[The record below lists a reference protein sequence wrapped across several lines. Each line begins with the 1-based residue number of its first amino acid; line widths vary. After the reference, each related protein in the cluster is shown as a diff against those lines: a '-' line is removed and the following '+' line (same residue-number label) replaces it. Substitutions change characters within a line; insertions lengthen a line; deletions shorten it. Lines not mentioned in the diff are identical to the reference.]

1 MRWKMLPVSVAAHVV
16 ALIACVVV
24 PLDGG
29 IDLPSAWPSSVSAY
43 ISASAAPPPP
53 EVVARHEPSAVPR
66 TAAPIAPPDR
76 IAAEEEPP
84 SVGPTAEGS
93 LSNVPGAVTGIGVG
107 MLPEAHLTPAQL
119 PPTLAPPT
127 IVRAGGAIREPRKIV
142 NVQPVYPDI
151 ARDAGIQGLVIIEA
165 TIDERGSVIDA
176 RVLRSQPLLDGA
188 ALAAIRQW
196 RYTPT
201 LLNGVPV
208 RVLMTVTI
216 NFSLGNRV
224 P

>member
-29 IDLPSAWPSSVSAY
+29 IDLPSAWPSSVNAY
-43 ISASAAPPPP
+43 ITASAAPPPS
-53 EVVARHEPSAVPR
+53 EVVVRREPSAVPS

-76 IAAEEEPP
+76 IAAEEEPR
-84 SVGPTAEGS
+84 VGPTAEGS
-93 LSNVPGAVTGIGVG
+93 ISNGPGVVSGIGVG
-107 MLPEAHLTPAQL
+107 MLPEAHITPPQLPLTP
-119 PPTLAPPT
+119 APPT

-142 NVQPVYPDI
+142 NVQPVYPEI

-165 TIDERGSVIDA
+165 TIDERGSVVDA

-188 ALAAIRQW
+188 ALAAVRQW